1 LCGAQTFGYAGR
13 RFVARDAARGATQ
26 GLRRSLI
33 MSSMPT
39 QAELAK
45 LLAEALD
52 DFDAEPT
59 PPASTVAPAAAQLPA
74 PPPLAP
80 EASLAALRTQGGP
93 AHAQPAAASG
103 GVAQAANLDAQ
114 ADELAKMLLSGLSVG
129 GGDKSASPEAANSI
143 DDDEQ
148 LDRTLRNLAASA
160 EALSNGAGSSGSTAE
175 EEAMLKLLQQ
185 LATGLGGSGSA
196 DAGGA
201 DDGMLDL
208 LQKLSAVVPPAEAAR
223 GGGGSSAAGPA
234 VAGPPT
240 RSEADSDA
248 AMEGMLDKL
257 VGQLL
262 SKDVMLEPMRHL
274 HAEFPRYIAA
284 NQSSLS
290 AEELARY
297 RKQEA
302 LVGDILRAYEES
314 PEDTDRV
321 ATLMQ
326 QMQACGPPPA
336 EIAGPVADSAGC
348 AVM

>member
-1 LCGAQTFGYAGR
+1 
-13 RFVARDAARGATQ
+13 
-26 GLRRSLI
+26 
-33 MSSMPT
+33 MSSVPT

-52 DFDAEPT
+52 DFDAEPPT

-74 PPPLAP
+74 PPALAP
-80 EASLAALRTQGGP
+80 ESPLAALRTRGDP
-93 AHAQPAAASG
+93 APAQPSVASG
-103 GVAQAANLDAQ
+103 GAAHAANLDAQ
-114 ADELAKMLLSGLSVG
+114 ADDLAKMLLSSLSVG
-129 GGDKSASPEAANSI
+129 GGDKSALPEAANST
-143 DDDEQ
+143 DDDE

-160 EALSNGAGSSGSTAE
+160 EALSNGAGCSGSTAE

-185 LATGLGGSGSA
+185 LAIGLGGSGSA